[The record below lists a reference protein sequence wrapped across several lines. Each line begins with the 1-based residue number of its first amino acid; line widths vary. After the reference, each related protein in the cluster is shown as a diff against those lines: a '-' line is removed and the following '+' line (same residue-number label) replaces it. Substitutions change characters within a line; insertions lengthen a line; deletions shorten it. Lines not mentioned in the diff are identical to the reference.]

1 MGVALS
7 AVCPSLYRDKEGR
20 FICSRAQQE
29 VDPVFMPCLSNYT
42 ECPIFS
48 STPPPPET
56 EKAEVKEAEPIVEEV
71 VEVVEKPV
79 VEKVEEEKELINK
92 FEDILKEVDEVDSRW
107 IAYESS
113 ATKLLEAWD
122 KLRSE
127 ALRILA
133 SIDSTLQ
140 TYTEEIKDVELKY
153 EMGLLSE
160 EGFQE
165 IKGRLED
172 GLKKYENIRIQI
184 IEYLD
189 TIENRIDQHYQRLK
203 VTAAKPDIGKL
214 KISLMKLEEM
224 YSQGKIDKNTYE
236 KIRSEIEYEIK
247 RLEKLMS

>member
-1 MGVALS
+1 MS
-7 AVCPSLYRDKEGR
+7 TVCPSLYRDKEGR

-48 STPPPPET
+48 STPPPPE
-56 EKAEVKEAEPIVEEV
+56 VKE
-71 VEVVEKPV
+71 EVVEKPV
-79 VEKVEEEKELINK
+79 QVVEEAVEAVEKPIAKKVEEEEELIDK
-92 FEDILKEVDEVDSRW
+92 FENILREVDEIDSRW
-107 IAYESS
+107 VAYESS
-113 ATKLLEAWD
+113 ANKLLETWNS
-122 KLRSE
+122 LRNE

-140 TYTEEIKDVELKY
+140 TYAEEIKEVELKY
-153 EMGLLSE
+153 EMGLLNE
-160 EGFQE
+160 ESYRE
-165 IKGRLED
+165 IKEKLEN

-189 TIENRIDQHYQRLK
+189 TIENRIDRHYQRLK

-224 YSQGKIDKNTYE
+224 YNQGKIDKNTFE
-236 KIRSEIEYEIK
+236 KIKSEIEYEIK
-247 RLEKLMS
+247 RLEKLMMS